1 MNEYIKRKEN
11 VMVKQG
17 QNAKTISC
25 IKADTKEPVAGRN
38 GHYKR
43 VPVDTILL
51 REMDYKKEQK
61 AAIHFAK
68 YLNVQKAVSTETKYR
83 KVKKISGQET
93 AYQPVKKI
101 SGQEIADQS
110 WAMGKTMMLLSG
122 NDKNPAQDNSDTWQ
136 SLFEQIKEL
145 QKFICNENSRRIC
158 QRR

>member
-1 MNEYIKRKEN
+1 
-11 VMVKQG
+11 MVKQG

-93 AYQPVKKI
+93 AYQPKKKISGQETAYQPVKKI
-101 SGQEIADQS
+101 SGQEIADQ
-110 WAMGKTMMLLSG
+110 KII
-122 NDKNPAQDNSDTWQ
+122 DIQKNREMTLG
-136 SLFEQIKEL
+136 SLFSNK
-145 QKFICNENSRRIC
+145 
-158 QRR
+158 

>member
-1 MNEYIKRKEN
+1 MARQTVSVRRHMNEYIKRKEN

-83 KVKKISGQET
+83 KVKKDIRSGDCISAGKENIRSGDC
-93 AYQPVKKI
+93 I
-101 SGQEIADQS
+101 SA
-110 WAMGKTMMLLSG
+110 GKENIRSG
-122 NDKNPAQDNSDTWQ
+122 NCISAG
-136 SLFEQIKEL
+136 KEN
-145 QKFICNENSRRIC
+145 IRSGNC
-158 QRR
+158 

>member
-1 MNEYIKRKEN
+1 M
-11 VMVKQG
+11 
-17 QNAKTISC
+17 
-25 IKADTKEPVAGRN
+25 
-38 GHYKR
+38 
-43 VPVDTILL
+43 

-101 SGQEIADQS
+101 SGQEIADQ
-110 WAMGKTMMLLSG
+110 KII
-122 NDKNPAQDNSDTWQ
+122 DIQKNRDDTWQ